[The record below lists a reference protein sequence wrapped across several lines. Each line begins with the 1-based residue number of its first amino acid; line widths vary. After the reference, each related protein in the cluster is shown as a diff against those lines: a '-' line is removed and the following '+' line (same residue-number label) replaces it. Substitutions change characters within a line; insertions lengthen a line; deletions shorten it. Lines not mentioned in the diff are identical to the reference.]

1 MTESG
6 TSRKGWARRLRVP
19 RGMTF
24 AGLLLLCVCF
34 FLPQVKGCTEPVI
47 PAIETYESGPGW
59 LFVWGLPFVFAFAVG
74 LLYGLWYLSREEG
87 GKALLMGLVCACCI
101 LILGWGCIQMIMVA
115 GEALND
121 GNRTGDAT
129 VLVLAGLLIVVTIA
143 ACTAAARAYAE
154 TKGPM
159 CVFILG
165 LASIGYFL
173 YWPLL
178 AEFKTYY
185 GLWLSV
191 TASVLI
197 AAGGLW
203 EALSDPND

>member
-1 MTESG
+1 
-6 TSRKGWARRLRVP
+6 
-19 RGMTF
+19 
-24 AGLLLLCVCF
+24 
-34 FLPQVKGCTEPVI
+34 
-47 PAIETYESGPGW
+47 
-59 LFVWGLPFVFAFAVG
+59 
-74 LLYGLWYLSREEG
+74 
-87 GKALLMGLVCACCI
+87 
-101 LILGWGCIQMIMVA
+101 MIIVA

-129 VLVLAGLLIVVTIA
+129 VLVLAGLLIVITIA

-154 TKGPM
+154 AKGPM
-159 CVFILG
+159 CVFIFG

-173 YWPLL
+173 YWPLI